1 MVTCMN
7 KERKYGSVIS
17 NGKVSVDCDNPT
29 EYGGDGYV
37 FGPHDFIEAGYAACL
52 DVCARKICE
61 ADGIEFKKV
70 IVTVAL
76 DYYDDKKTYIRH
88 KIEVTGVPKEVS
100 EDVAKRAYDDCLVK
114 SNLSKELVFE
124 PLGE

>member
-70 IVTVAL
+70 IVTMI
-76 DYYDDKKTYIRH
+76 KKHISDIRS
-88 KIEVTGVPKEVS
+88 KLQEFRKKYPKM
-100 EDVAKRAYDDCLVK
+100 
-114 SNLSKELVFE
+114 
-124 PLGE
+124 

>member
-17 NGKVSVDCDNPT
+17 NGKVSVDCDNPI

-52 DVCARKICE
+52 DE
-61 ADGIEFKKV
+61 
-70 IVTVAL
+70 
-76 DYYDDKKTYIRH
+76 
-88 KIEVTGVPKEVS
+88 EVS
-100 EDVAKRAYDDCLVK
+100 KGVAQRVYDDCLVK

-124 PLGE
+124 PHGE

>member
-37 FGPHDFIEAGYAACL
+37 FGPHDFIEAGY
-52 DVCARKICE
+52 
-61 ADGIEFKKV
+61 
-70 IVTVAL
+70 VTVAL
-76 DYYDDKKTYIRH
+76 DYHDDKKTYIRH

>member
-61 ADGIEFKKV
+61 ADGIEFKKD
-70 IVTVAL
+70 ISDIRSKLQEFRKKYPKMQRRELMMIAL
-76 DYYDDKKTYIRH
+76 
-88 KIEVTGVPKEVS
+88 
-100 EDVAKRAYDDCLVK
+100 
-114 SNLSKELVFE
+114 
-124 PLGE
+124 

>member
-76 DYYDDKKTYIRH
+76 DYHDDKKTYIRL
-88 KIEVTGVPKEVS
+88 VLATNP
-100 EDVAKRAYDDCLVK
+100 DVCLRTFPYFSQLK
-114 SNLSKELVFE
+114 HTPE
-124 PLGE
+124 PALFFTCC

>member
-1 MVTCMN
+1 MLWL
-7 KERKYGSVIS
+7 R
-17 NGKVSVDCDNPT
+17 
-29 EYGGDGYV
+29 
-37 FGPHDFIEAGYAACL
+37 
-52 DVCARKICE
+52 CARKICE

-76 DYYDDKKTYIRH
+76 DYHDDKKTYIRH

>member
-37 FGPHDFIEAGYAACL
+37 SDHMISSKPDMQHVWTYAHVRSVKQMEL
-52 DVCARKICE
+52 NS
-61 ADGIEFKKV
+61 KK
-70 IVTVAL
+70 L
-76 DYYDDKKTYIRH
+76 
-88 KIEVTGVPKEVS
+88 
-100 EDVAKRAYDDCLVK
+100 L
-114 SNLSKELVFE
+114 
-124 PLGE
+124 